1 MLPLSEAWYR
11 KLLVAALV
19 LGVGGGVVALVYSG
33 VTNFG
38 IKLFYGEPTTEAWS
52 GQWWWIPLVSGGA
65 VLVAALRGLWSVP
78 KKVPGAIALA
88 KRGWVDPSSAIS
100 LVLISAISLFVG
112 ASLGPSFGIVVSGGG
127 LGAWIVSR
135 SSTTDT
141 EAEHEYSLTGMA
153 GGLGAV
159 FSAPLFAAILATE
172 LSSTPRAKYVAAFI
186 PQFTAATIGYVIFFA
201 VTGKVMLDAFDIP
214 GYQYE
219 TVHLLY
225 GLLLGVLAV
234 LTLLVY
240 SITANAV
247 RRLATLMENPYARA
261 AAGGALVGLIAF
273 ALPLTATGGSNQL
286 AYEAQNVANL
296 GIGLLLVVLVGKM
309 IAITLSQ
316 EAGFLGGTVFPMLF
330 IGGTAGIVVH
340 GLLPDIPIALAV
352 GAMIGA
358 VPGAIIG
365 APVSFILIAVG
376 GVGLGVT
383 AVAPI
388 GIAVITAHVTVA
400 AIKVIAETRESM

>member
-1 MLPLSEAWYR
+1 MSEVWYR

-19 LGVGGGVVALVYSG
+19 LGVGGGVIALVYSG

-38 IKLFYGEPTTEAWS
+38 IGRFYGEPTAEVWS

-65 VLVAALRGLWSVP
+65 VLVVALRGLWKVP
-78 KKVPGAIALA
+78 EKVPGAIAFA
-88 KRGWVDPSSAIS
+88 KRGWVDPLSAIS

-112 ASLGPSFGIVVSGGG
+112 ASLGPSFGIVVGGG
-127 LGAWIVSR
+127 GMGAWLVSR

-141 EAEHEYSLTGMA
+141 EAQHEYSLTGMG

-159 FSAPLFAAILATE
+159 FSAPLFASVLASE
-172 LSSTPRAKYVAAFI
+172 LSTTPKSKYVAAFI
-186 PQFTAATIGYVIFFA
+186 PEFTAATIGYVIFFG
-201 VTGKVMLDAFDIP
+201 VTGEVMLDAFEIP
-214 GYQYE
+214 GYEYE

-234 LTLLVY
+234 FTLLVQ
-240 SITANAV
+240 SIIGNAV
-247 RRLATLMENPYARA
+247 RRLAALAENAYVRA

-273 ALPLTATGGSNQL
+273 ALPLTATGGSKQL
-286 AYEAQNVANL
+286 AYATQNTASL
-296 GIGLLLVVLVGKM
+296 GIGLLLAVLVGKM
-309 IAITLSQ
+309 MAITLSQ
-316 EAGFLGGTVFPMLF
+316 EAGFLGGTVFPILF
-330 IGGTAGIVVH
+330 IGGAAGIVVH

-352 GAMIGA
+352 AAMIAA

-388 GIAVITAHVTVA
+388 GIAVITAHLTVG
-400 AIKVIAETRESM
+400 AIKVFAETRESM

>member
-1 MLPLSEAWYR
+1 
-11 KLLVAALV
+11 
-19 LGVGGGVVALVYSG
+19 
-33 VTNFG
+33 
-38 IKLFYGEPTTEAWS
+38 
-52 GQWWWIPLVSGGA
+52 VSGGA
-65 VLVAALRGLWSVP
+65 VLVVALRGLWKVP
-78 KKVPGAIALA
+78 EKVPGAVALA

-112 ASLGPSFGIVVSGGG
+112 ASLGPSFGIIVGGGG

-141 EAEHEYSLTGMA
+141 EAQHEYSLTGMA
-153 GGLGAV
+153 GGLGAL
-159 FSAPLFAAILATE
+159 FSAPLFASILASE
-172 LSSTPRAKYVAAFI
+172 LSPTRKANMVATFVPEFI
-186 PQFTAATIGYVIFFA
+186 AATIGYVIFFG
-201 VTGKVMLDAFDIP
+201 VTGTVMLDAFEIS

-234 LTLLVY
+234 LTLLAQ
-240 SITANAV
+240 SIIGNAV
-247 RRLATLMENPYARA
+247 RRLAAVVENLYVRA
-261 AAGGALVGLIAF
+261 AVGGALIGLIAF
-273 ALPLTATGGSNQL
+273 ALPLTATGGSKQL
-286 AYEAQNVANL
+286 AYVTQNTASL
-296 GIGLLLVVLVGKM
+296 GIGLLLAVLVGKM

-316 EAGFLGGTVFPMLF
+316 EAGFIGGTVFPILF

-340 GLLPDIPIALAV
+340 GLLPDIPVALAV
-352 GAMIGA
+352 GAMIAA

-376 GVGLGVT
+376 GVGLGVK

-388 GIAVITAHVTVA
+388 GIAVITAHLTVGA
-400 AIKVIAETRESM
+400 LKVFAETRKSM

>member
-1 MLPLSEAWYR
+1 
-11 KLLVAALV
+11 
-19 LGVGGGVVALVYSG
+19 
-33 VTNFG
+33 
-38 IKLFYGEPTTEAWS
+38 
-52 GQWWWIPLVSGGA
+52 
-65 VLVAALRGLWSVP
+65 
-78 KKVPGAIALA
+78 
-88 KRGWVDPSSAIS
+88 
-100 LVLISAISLFVG
+100 
-112 ASLGPSFGIVVSGGG
+112 
-127 LGAWIVSR
+127 
-135 SSTTDT
+135 
-141 EAEHEYSLTGMA
+141 MA

-159 FSAPLFAAILATE
+159 FSAPLFAAVLVSE
-172 LSSTPRAKYVAAFI
+172 LSSTTKARQVAAFI
-186 PQFTAATIGYVIFFA
+186 PQFTAATIGYVIFFG

-240 SITANAV
+240 SVIGNVV
-247 RRLATLMENPYARA
+247 RRSAALAENLYVRA

-273 ALPLTATGGSNQL
+273 ALPLTATGGTKQL
-286 AYEAQNVANL
+286 AYETQNVASL
-296 GIGLLLVVLVGKM
+296 GIGLLLAVLVGKM

-316 EAGFLGGTVFPMLF
+316 EAGFLGGTVFPILF

-388 GIAVITAHVTVA
+388 GIAVITAHLTVE
-400 AIKVIAETRESM
+400 AIKVFAETRESM